1 MNVAELMVRSVSTC
15 RPDDS
20 LAEAAR
26 QMWEHDIGVLPVV
39 DGDGRVAGMI
49 TDRDICMATYMRGEP
64 PAAIPV
70 GSVMSTEVFACA
82 PNDALIE
89 AEEVMRSRRV
99 RRLPVIDANGALV
112 GILSLND
119 LAREARRERGRA
131 ARKLGGEEVT
141 ETLAE
146 VGEPRRPTDI
156 VQLADIPIS

>member
-1 MNVAELMVRSVSTC
+1 MNVAELMVRSVVTC
-15 RPDDS
+15 RPEDS
-20 LAEAAR
+20 VAAAAG

-39 DGDGRVAGMI
+39 GGDGRVRGMI
-49 TDRDICMATYMRGEP
+49 TDRDICMATTMRNQA
-64 PAAIPV
+64 PAEISV
-70 GSVMSTEVFACA
+70 GGVMSTAVFACS

-99 RRLPVIDANGALV
+99 RRLPVIDANGQLV

-119 LAREARRERGRA
+119 LAREARREQGRA

-146 VGEPRRPTDI
+146 VGEPRRPTEI
-156 VQLADIPIS
+156 VQLAEMPA